1 MSKYEHLAAMLPAGQ
16 WGVSLIT
23 DGAGRRW
30 ATNLHGLV
38 ALDADAFTSY
48 GWVPDGVYRLGKNRP
63 PDPALKGVLIGADK
77 IDGLLAKEHAGKPSR
92 VTDTGWEVEDAGWRL
107 RLLRREDDTPVWVN
121 ARLWEV
127 WRAALPGLTLRVRPV
142 EAAPVRFE
150 LDGQVMGLLMPI
162 HTASVKMPAVPAWLA
177 ESRKAA

>member
-1 MSKYEHLAAMLPAGQ
+1 MSRYEHLAAMLPAGE
-16 WGVSLIT
+16 WGVSLVT

-63 PDPALKGVLIGADK
+63 PDPAPKGVLIDADK
-77 IDGLLAKEHAGKPSR
+77 IDGLLAKEDSGTPVR

-107 RLLRREDDTPVWVN
+107 RLLRRVGDVPVWVN

-127 WRAALPGLTLRVRPV
+127 WRAALPDLELRVRPA

-150 LDGQVMGLLMPI
+150 QDGQVMGLLMPI
-162 HTASVKMPAVPAWLA
+162 LAGSLNIPAVPAWLA
-177 ESRKAA
+177 EARKAA